1 MRWPDIEYALLE
13 QIWGLSDTIK
23 VVETA
28 MSRLSVELNP
38 KRVAV
43 VHAEVDLRFIS
54 NNIFRKIFLEPRV
67 KILIVWHEWDIVFL
81 AFLLVEF
88 FKLG

>member
-67 KILIVWHEWDIVFL
+67 KILIVWHEWDIIFL

>member
-1 MRWPDIEYALLE
+1 VRWPDIEYALLE

-67 KILIVWHEWDIVFL
+67 KILIVWQ

>member
-43 VHAEVDLRFIS
+43 IHAKVDLRFIS

>member
-1 MRWPDIEYALLE
+1 VRWPDIEYALLE